1 MKHSMN
7 DMEQRIIIFAPV
19 GKDARLIRQVLEH
32 AGLVCHICAALGDVV
47 IELRQ
52 GAAALFVIEE
62 AFNPEFLR
70 ELTGFL
76 AGQPAWSDL
85 PVLVLS
91 KEGLDSPAIRKVFE
105 QVGNVTLLERP
116 VRSATLVSAALS
128 AGRARRRQYEMREV
142 DRRKDEFLA
151 ILGHELR
158 NPLAPIRT
166 AMDVLNSMKNSD
178 AKVRNITQ
186 VVERQVRHLTRLVD
200 DLLDVARITNDKV
213 ALKCERVGVATVLQH
228 AVEICRQQL
237 DAGKL
242 TLDLRQP
249 AGNVLLLG
257 DRARLVQSLAN
268 VLGNAVKFSP
278 PGSVIHLHANVEDE
292 DIVFTVRDHGAGLE
306 QAALSRIFELF
317 VQGPAGQ
324 AHALGGL
331 GIGLSLAQRF
341 TRMHGG
347 NVYASSEG
355 QGKGCEFV
363 LRMPI
368 VVAERRGR
376 ERLVSKAASESAGE
390 QVRIMVVDDNE
401 DGADM
406 LQVMLETDG
415 YKVGKVHDGQGAI
428 ELAQRFHPHAV
439 LMDIGLPDIPGHVAA
454 SRIRELMGDDIVF
467 IAMTGWGYEEARRRA
482 AEAGMQ
488 HYLVKPVDLDVLRK
502 YLSEIRERVLHTQG
516 VAGV

>member
-1 MKHSMN
+1 MSEL
-7 DMEQRIIIFAPV
+7 EQRIVIFAPV
-19 GKDARLIRQVLEH
+19 GKDARLIEQVLGQ
-32 AGLVCHICAALGDVV
+32 ARVACHICPELGEVV
-47 IELRQ
+47 QDLQR

-62 AFNPEFLR
+62 AFNDDFLR
-70 ELTGFL
+70 ELTSFL
-76 AGQPAWSDL
+76 AAQPAWSDL

-91 KEGLDSPAIRKVFE
+91 KEGLDSPGIQRIFE

-116 VRSATLVSAALS
+116 VRRATLVSAALS

-166 AMDVLNSMKNSD
+166 AMDVLNTIPNAD
-178 AKVRNITQ
+178 PKVHSISQ

-213 ALKCERVGVATVLQH
+213 ALKCERVSVATVLQH
-228 AVEICRQQL
+228 AVEICRQQI
-237 DAGKL
+237 DAGGHM
-242 TLDLRQP
+242 LDLRQP
-249 AGNVLLLG
+249 AGSVLLLG

-268 VLGNAVKFSP
+268 VLSNAVKFSP
-278 PGSVIHLHANVEDE
+278 PGSTIHLHAEADGE

-306 QAALSRIFELF
+306 PESCLRIFDLF
-317 VQGPAGQ
+317 VQGQAGR
-324 AHALGGL
+324 ANTLGGL

-347 NVYASSEG
+347 NVSVTSEG
-355 QGKGCEFV
+355 SGKGCEFM

-368 VVAERRGR
+368 VVAERRSKV
-376 ERLVSKAASESAGE
+376 RLSAGASRPHADE
-390 QVRIMVVDDNE
+390 MLRVLVVDDNE

-406 LQVMLETDG
+406 LQVMLEMDG
-415 YKVGKVHDGQGAI
+415 YEVAKAHDGQGAI
-428 ELAQRFHPHAV
+428 ALVQRFHPHV
-439 LMDIGLPDIPGHVAA
+439 ILMDIGLPDMQGHEAA
-454 SRIRELMGDDIVF
+454 RRIGELEGSEDILF
-467 IAMTGWGYEEARRRA
+467 IAMTGWGHDEARRQA

-488 HYLVKPVDLDVLRK
+488 HYLVKPVDLNVLRK
-502 YLSEIRERVLHTQG
+502 YLSG
-516 VAGV
+516 VRGQALQRA